1 MATLAATREIM
12 DMPDLSSLEL
22 IASAQ
27 RGNEQAVGALYDTHC
42 RAVLCYFK
50 ARLGDQQTAED
61 LTGEVFRRMLTGL
74 SQYRLTEL
82 PFRAWLFRIA
92 HNLLVDHYRKGSGHT
107 TVLLEEAEKISDEEV
122 DPASAVEQ
130 KLTMEHTHRALSD
143 LEPSQRDV
151 LALRF
156 LSGLSLK
163 ETAFVLGKTEDAI
176 KALQRRGLSALRLRL
191 GSNT

>member
-1 MATLAATREIM
+1 MASLAQVRETTF
-12 DMPDLSSLEL
+12 MPNLSSPEL
-22 IASAQ
+22 IALAQ
-27 RGNEQAVGALYDTHC
+27 RGNEEAIGALYDAHSQ
-42 RAVLCYFK
+42 AVFRYFK

-74 SQYRLTEL
+74 PQYHAIDL

-92 HNLLVDHYRKGSGHT
+92 HNLLIDHYRRESGHT
-107 TVLLEEAEKISDEEV
+107 MVPLKEVENASADEI

-130 KLTMEHTHRALSD
+130 KLTMEHTYRALSG

-163 ETAFVLGKTEDAI
+163 ETAFAMGRTEDAI
-176 KALQRRGLSALRLRL
+176 KALQRRGLAALRLSL
-191 GSNT
+191 ATQ